1 MGAVNNLPFSL
12 TGFKGWLF
20 GIQFRVLFLKC
31 LVMNNLSK
39 SIEYKHN
46 IIRGMKFFQFQY

>member
-1 MGAVNNLPFSL
+1 MGAVNNLPLSL

-20 GIQFRVLFLKC
+20 GIQFLVLFLKC